1 MLRIL
6 IMAAFLGGSTL
17 AISTHSFAAEEG
29 EKKLS
34 KKERKALKKKNAK
47 LGRMSSMCIGSLA
60 FSTLDDET
68 IRETPEYKASSDFWS
83 ARMDEAVSSVKEKK
97 RQKARMAY
105 IQQGSSALTNFGNGN
120 LITGGKKAAVVCRM
134 MEAEGMEGPTA
145 SMMLGQ

>member
-6 IMAAFLGGSTL
+6 IMAAFLGSSTL
-17 AISTHSFAAEEG
+17 AVSSQSYAEEKV

-34 KKERKALKKKNAK
+34 KKERKVLKKKHAK

-68 IRETPEYKASSDFWS
+68 LKDTPEYKASSDFWS

-105 IQQGSSALTNFGNGN
+105 IQQGSTALTNFGNGN
-120 LITGGKKAAVVCRM
+120 LIAGGKKAAVVCRM

-145 SMMLGQ
+145 SMLLGQ